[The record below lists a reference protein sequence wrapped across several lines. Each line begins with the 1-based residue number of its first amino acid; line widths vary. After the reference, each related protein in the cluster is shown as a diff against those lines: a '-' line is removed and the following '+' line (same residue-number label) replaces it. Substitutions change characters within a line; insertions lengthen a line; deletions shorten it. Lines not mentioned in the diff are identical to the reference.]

1 MELEQIK
8 KILERYNE
16 GKCTS
21 EESRLIEQWFEG
33 INQQH
38 TTQINENELLTELT
52 DIGQQLT
59 NHIQRS
65 QKRTLRPWYYMA
77 AAVAMLVAAGAS
89 FLLLRN
95 RPAAHTGDQELQLMA
110 LKNSKV
116 ISNGYMIV
124 TIAKGDTAHLT
135 LEDGSTVILNAASKL
150 RYPVHFTGGH
160 RDLYLEEGEAFFNV
174 APQPGS
180 IFTVH
185 AGNTSTTALGT
196 SFNIRA
202 YTHEQKITVALLT
215 GKAKVITAQ
224 QKQEPLILS
233 SSEQVRYDCKSL
245 ELVKTTFEQEDP
257 IGWQQGTLIFK
268 DATYDEV
275 RAGIENM
282 YNVTIINQSDK
293 KTWTYT
299 GNFRKESLRN
309 VMETICLTESL
320 SFTIK
325 KDTVLLKNKK

>member
-21 EESRLIEQWFEG
+21 AETLLIEQWFED

-38 TTQINENELLTELT
+38 TTRINERELQTELAG
-52 DIGQQLT
+52 IGKEL
-59 NHIQRS
+59 NKRIQRS

-77 AAVAMLVAAGAS
+77 AAVAMLVTAGAS
-89 FLLLRN
+89 FLLLKN
-95 RPAAHTGDQELQLMA
+95 RPANHAGIQEQPIA
-110 LKNSKV
+110 SKNNSV
-116 ISNGYMIV
+116 LSNGYMIV
-124 TIAKGDTAHLT
+124 TIAKGDTAHIT
-135 LEDGSTVILNAASKL
+135 LEDGSTVILNAASRL
-150 RYPVHFTGGH
+150 RYPAHFTGGH

-174 APQPGS
+174 AAQPNS

-185 AGNTSTTALGT
+185 AGTTTTTALGT

-202 YTHEQKITVALLT
+202 YTREQKITVALLS
-215 GKAKVITAQ
+215 GKVKVVTAK
-224 QKQEPLILS
+224 QKQEPLVLF
-233 SSEQVRYDCKSL
+233 SSEQVRYDCQSL
-245 ELVKTTFEQEDP
+245 EVVKTTFEQQEP
-257 IGWQQGTLIFK
+257 IGWQQGTLMFK
-268 DATYDEV
+268 DATYNEV

-282 YNVTIINQSDK
+282 YGVTIINQSDK

-299 GNFRKESLRN
+299 GNFKKESLKN

-320 SFTIK
+320 SFTMK
-325 KDTVLLKNKK
+325 NDTILLKNRK

>member
-1 MELEQIK
+1 VELEQIK
-8 KILERYNE
+8 NILERYND

-21 EESRLIEQWFEG
+21 EETRLIEQWFED

-38 TTQINENELLTELT
+38 TTHINESELQAELAG
-52 DIGQQLT
+52 IGQQLT
-59 NHIQRS
+59 LNIQRS
-65 QKRTLRPWYYMA
+65 QKRSLRPWYYMA

-89 FLLLRN
+89 FLLLKN
-95 RPAAHTGDQELQLMA
+95 RPATHAGIQEQPIA
-110 LKNSKV
+110 SKNTSV
-116 ISNGYMIV
+116 LSDGYMIV
-124 TIAKGDTAHLT
+124 TIAKGDTAHIT
-135 LEDGSTVILNAASKL
+135 LEDGSTVILNAASRL
-150 RYPVHFTGGH
+150 RYPAHFNGGH

-174 APQPGS
+174 APQPNS

-202 YTHEQKITVALLT
+202 YTREHKTTVALLS
-215 GKAKVITAQ
+215 GKAKVVTTQ
-224 QKQEPLILS
+224 QKQNPLVLLS
-233 SSEQVRYDCKSL
+233 GEQARYDCQSL
-245 ELVKTTFEQEDP
+245 ELVKTTFDQQEP
-257 IGWQQGTLIFK
+257 ISWQQGTLIFK

-282 YNVTIINQSDK
+282 YGVTIINQSDK

-299 GNFRKESLRN
+299 GNFKKESLKN

-320 SFTIK
+320 SFTMK
-325 KDTVLLKNKK
+325 NDTILLKNRK

>member
-8 KILERYNE
+8 NILARYNE

-21 EESRLIEQWFEG
+21 EETRLIEQWFED

-38 TTQINENELLTELT
+38 TTQINESELQTELAG
-52 DIGQQLT
+52 IGQQLT
-59 NHIQRS
+59 LNIQRS

-77 AAVAMLVAAGAS
+77 ATVAMLIAAGAS
-89 FLLLRN
+89 FLLLKN
-95 RPAAHTGDQELQLMA
+95 RPANNAGIQEQPITRKNNSVRSGD
-110 LKNSKV
+110 
-116 ISNGYMIV
+116 YMIV
-124 TIAKGDTAHLT
+124 TIAKGDTAHII
-135 LEDGSTVILNAASKL
+135 LEDGSTVILNAASRL
-150 RYPVHFTGGH
+150 RYPAHFNGGH

-174 APQPGS
+174 APQPNS
-180 IFTVH
+180 VFTVH

-202 YTHEQKITVALLT
+202 YNREQKTTVALLS
-215 GKAKVITAQ
+215 GKVKVVTTQ
-224 QKQEPLILS
+224 QKQEPIVLLS
-233 SSEQVRYDCKSL
+233 GEQAKYDRQSL
-245 ELVKTTFEQEDP
+245 ELVKTTFDKEEP
-257 IGWQQGTLIFK
+257 IGWQHGTLIFK

-282 YNVTIINQSDK
+282 YGVTIINQSDK

-299 GNFRKESLRN
+299 GNFKKESLKN

-320 SFTIK
+320 SFTMK
-325 KDTVLLKNKK
+325 NDTILLKNRK